1 MQQANLEK
9 YKYQK
14 AFTLLC
20 KSVDTYSRVRMT
32 LSLGYLTPKQKMI
45 WSLKTGGLQEANIA
59 RKLNITRQTVHQ
71 TIDTATSK
79 IGEALEETAKI
90 NKIEIQTVD
99 PIKGFLLGYS
109 NHFKTTAFVT
119 FSAKNGIQV
128 WYKHEGDC
136 LKCKSLQ
143 KCRET
148 LLEEAKDR
156 NFLILDETSS
166 ILPSKLAE
174 SLIKKI
180 TGEA

>member
-1 MQQANLEK
+1 M
-9 YKYQK
+9 
-14 AFTLLC
+14 
-20 KSVDTYSRVRMT
+20 M
-32 LSLGYLTPKQKMI
+32 
-45 WSLKTGGLQEANIA
+45 WSLKTSGLQDANIA

-71 TIDTATSK
+71 TLDTATSK
-79 IGEALEETAKI
+79 IEEALEETAKI

-99 PIKGFLLGYS
+99 PTKGFLSGYS
-109 NHFKTTAFVT
+109 NHFKTKAFVT

-148 LLEEAKDR
+148 LLAEAKDR
-156 NFLILDETSS
+156 NFLILDETSN

-174 SLIKKI
+174 ALIKKI
-180 TGEA
+180 TGEEYS